1 MTSNERKRIVQLIE
15 TLRDMV
21 ECSEATL
28 YLAVSLVDHT
38 LSNLL
43 RLSLAPPDKVIL
55 AVTCLLLSV
64 KIEEHSK

>member
-1 MTSNERKRIVQLIE
+1 MVTSNERKRIVQLIE

-43 RLSLAPPDKVIL
+43 RLS
-55 AVTCLLLSV
+55 
-64 KIEEHSK
+64 